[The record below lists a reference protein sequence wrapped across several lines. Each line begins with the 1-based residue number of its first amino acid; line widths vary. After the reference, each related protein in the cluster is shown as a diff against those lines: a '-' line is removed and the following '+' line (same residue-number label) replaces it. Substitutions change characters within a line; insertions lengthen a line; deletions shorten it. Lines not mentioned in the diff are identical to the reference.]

1 MNGTS
6 EAKIILCMYM
16 RVTLMTAKTI
26 SHDRIKNFKQ
36 ANLENLIY
44 SLSALFILNVY
55 YMDKVFY
62 EIDTYNH
69 DRIIEKIEE
78 EYSFFNAI
86 TYFEVAKQYATY
98 VIYEDVQFKTPGD
111 EVSDSMQK
119 LESNVMVYNKE
130 NQTLK
135 KFHDSYEFKDHYTK
149 CKLVAKLNRNI

>member
-1 MNGTS
+1 
-6 EAKIILCMYM
+6 
-16 RVTLMTAKTI
+16 
-26 SHDRIKNFKQ
+26 
-36 ANLENLIY
+36 
-44 SLSALFILNVY
+44 
-55 YMDKVFY
+55 MDKVFY
-62 EIDTYNH
+62 EIDTYNY
-69 DRIIEKIEE
+69 DRIIEKIEGFSDIFCIDYTVDTSNSDISKNIE

-130 NQTLK
+130 SQTLK
-135 KFHDSYEFKDHYTK
+135 KFHNSYEFKDHYTK